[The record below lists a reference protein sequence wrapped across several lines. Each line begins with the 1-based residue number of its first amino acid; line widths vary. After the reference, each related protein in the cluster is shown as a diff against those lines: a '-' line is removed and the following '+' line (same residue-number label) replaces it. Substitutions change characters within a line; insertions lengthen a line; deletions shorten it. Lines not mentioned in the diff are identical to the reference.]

1 MLKKIWL
8 FIQEAC
14 SIFFAIFNPLKIL
27 YNIEVIKMRNP
38 DMSSKTNMDTQ
49 LKETFISRMMKRVNR
64 NLTKVNLSEI
74 FMNYLITKKT
84 LKDRLL

>member
-1 MLKKIWL
+1 M
-8 FIQEAC
+8 Q
-14 SIFFAIFNPLKIL
+14 
-27 YNIEVIKMRNP
+27 NP

-84 LKDRLL
+84 LKDR